1 MLITI
6 SRQFAAGGEPVG
18 ELVAQALGWRVV
30 DTAFVDQ
37 VAERAGLPAEEVAR
51 LEERA
56 PSFLERLARSTAL
69 QFPELFVP
77 TGAGPVQEFE
87 EARLLKITRGLMSE
101 LAQEGRVVVVG
112 RGAAAVLANQS
123 DALHVRLV
131 AAKAFRVRVAM
142 QAFEVSQDQAT
153 ARLEE
158 TDKNRSL
165 YHREY
170 YDRDW
175 NEAANYDMVLNTER
189 LGFEGACELVV
200 ARARA
205 LGW

>member
-18 ELVAQALGWRVV
+18 ERVAEALGWRVV

-37 VAERAGLPAEEVAR
+37 IAERAGVPAEDVAR
-51 LEERA
+51 MEERA

-77 TGAGPVQEFE
+77 TGAGPVQEFQ
-87 EARLLKITRGLMSE
+87 EARLVKITRGLMSE

-131 AAKAFRVRVAM
+131 AGKAFRVRVAM
-142 QAFEVSQDQAT
+142 AAFGLGEDDAT
-153 ARLEE
+153 ARLDE
-158 TDKNRSL
+158 TDRNRSL
-165 YHREY
+165 YHREF

-175 NEAANYDMVLNTER
+175 SDPANYDLVLNTER
-189 LGFEGACELVV
+189 LGFEGACDLIV